1 MSWFLQWLIENYFDL
16 GASFLIHNEK
26 YLAGLSFKRLN
37 KPNISYDGEDDEKNT
52 LPMQI
57 SLQGGYEFDLNPYE
71 RRFLQDIHTFI
82 LLFPILS
89 KGNHQ

>member
-1 MSWFLQWLIENYFDL
+1 MSWFLQWLIEKNYFDL

-57 SLQGGYEFDLNPYE
+57 SLQGGNEFDLNPYE
-71 RRFLQDIHTFI
+71 RRFLPRYSYLYTFI
-82 LLFPILS
+82 S
-89 KGNHQ
+89 YT